1 MPVSDNIDPV
11 FMKSL
16 PFKITL
22 DMIKNLGVVV
32 LKNPKDLVQLNYFA
46 KEGYKKLEITPYFN
60 ERPH

>member
-22 DMIKNLGVVV
+22 DMIKNLGVVAP
-32 LKNPKDLVQLNYFA
+32 KNPKDLVQLNYFA
-46 KEGYKKLEITPYFN
+46 HFSKQMQNTFKISE
-60 ERPH
+60 